1 MIRVVIVLV
10 LLGLILLGIGWAFR
24 WLVQNRVR
32 ITMDRAPTGRE
43 VLWISLALQALR
55 SLVRLLFRI

>member
-10 LLGLILLGIGWAFR
+10 LLGLILLGAGWAFR

-32 ITMDRAPTGRE
+32 ITMHRAPTGRE
-43 VLWISLALQALR
+43 VLWISLVLQALR
-55 SLVRLLFRI
+55 SLLRLLFRI

>member
-10 LLGLILLGIGWAFR
+10 LLGLILLGVGWTLR
-24 WLVQNRVR
+24 WFVQNRVR
-32 ITMDRAPTGRE
+32 ITMHRAPTGRE

-55 SLVRLLFRI
+55 SLLRLLLRI